1 MKRPSRKSYYPKNPV
16 AVEAWAASPRT
27 MRIRSFQGLRPAADA
42 VDSVV
47 SLPYDVVTTEEVR
60 ELARDNPDSM
70 LRVVR
75 AEVEFPP
82 GQDPYADEVYAKAV
96 ENFRRLQE
104 EGRLVRDSEPCLF
117 LYRQQMGDHSQ
128 TGIMAVS
135 HVDDYDQGK
144 IKRHERTR
152 VAKENDRTRLTR
164 EMRANAGPV
173 FLTFRDDSRL
183 RALIEEGVRG
193 EMLYDLVAPDGIRHS
208 VWRVPGGDK
217 FVEAFE
223 SLSATYV
230 ADGHHRAASAARV
243 ARELR
248 EENPNHTGEEDYNW
262 FLTVLFP
269 ASELKILAYN
279 RLVADLNGHAPDEFL
294 ARVSSFTK
302 VTAGVGPVPENPG
315 EIRFYL
321 GGKWH
326 GIELHPNEGTDP
338 VSSLDVSQLQ
348 ERILEPLLGIDDP
361 RTNDRID
368 FVGGIRG
375 TDFLEKKVDSGEAGI
390 AFSLYPV
397 LVEQL
402 MDIADAGQV
411 MPPKSTWFEPKLRS
425 GFAIHTF

>member
-1 MKRPSRKSYYPKNPV
+1 
-16 AVEAWAASPRT
+16 
-27 MRIRSFQGLRPAADA
+27 MRIRSFQGLRPAPAA
-42 VDSVV
+42 VKDVV
-47 SLPYDVVTTEEVR
+47 SLPYDVVSTEEAR
-60 ELARDNPDSM
+60 ELSADNPSSM

-75 AEVEFPP
+75 AEVEFPE
-82 GQDPYADEVYAKAV
+82 GKDPYADEVYAKAV

-104 EGRLVRDSEPCLF
+104 EGKLVREEEPCLF
-117 LYRQQMGDHSQ
+117 LYRQQMGEHSQ

-135 HVDDYDQGK
+135 HVDDYDQGR

-152 VAKENDRTRLTR
+152 VAKENDRTRLTL

-173 FLTFRDDSRL
+173 FLTYRDDSRL
-183 RALIEEGVRG
+183 QSLIDGHQRG
-193 EMLYDLVAPDGIRHS
+193 EALYDLTAPDGIRHT
-208 VWRVPGGDK
+208 VWRVPGGEE
-217 FVEAFE
+217 FIEAFK
-223 SLSATYV
+223 SVPATYV

-248 EENPNHTGEEDYNW
+248 EQNPAHTGDEEFNW

-279 RLVADLNGHAPDEFL
+279 RLVADLNGLTPESFLEKVSEIAEVHAD
-294 ARVSSFTK
+294 
-302 VTAGVGPVPENPG
+302 AGDTPG
-315 EIRFYL
+315 EPREIRIYV
-321 GGKWH
+321 GGRWY
-326 GIELHPNEGTDP
+326 GIRLEPEEGADP

-348 ERILEPLLGIDDP
+348 EKILEPLLAIDDP
-361 RTNDRID
+361 RTNERID

-375 TDFLEKKVDSGEAGI
+375 TRFLEKKVDSGEAGV

-397 LVEQL
+397 LIEQL
-402 MDIADAGQV
+402 MDIADADQV

>member
-1 MKRPSRKSYYPKNPV
+1 
-16 AVEAWAASPRT
+16 
-27 MRIRSFQGLRPAADA
+27 MRIRSFQGLRPTPEAAGD
-42 VDSVV
+42 VV
-47 SLPYDVVTTEEVR
+47 SLPYDVVSTEEAR
-60 ELARDNPDSM
+60 ALAEGNPSSM

-75 AEVEFPP
+75 AEIEFPP
-82 GQDPYADEVYAKAV
+82 GQDPYADEVYAQAV
-96 ENFRRLQE
+96 ANFRRLQD
-104 EGRLVRDSEPCLF
+104 EGKLVRESEPCIF
-117 LYRQQMGDHSQ
+117 LYRQEMGGHRQ

-135 HVDDYDQGK
+135 HVDDYDQDR

-173 FLTFRDDSRL
+173 FLTFRDDARL
-183 RALIEEGVRG
+183 RSLVEGHSRS
-193 EMLYDLVAPDGIRHS
+193 EPLYDWTAPDGIRHT
-208 VWRVPGGDK
+208 VWRVPGGGE
-217 FVEAFE
+217 FVEAFKAVP
-223 SLSATYV
+223 ATYV

-248 EENPNHTGEEDYNW
+248 EENPSHTGDEDYNW

-279 RLVADLNGHAPDEFL
+279 RLVADLNGLSPEGFL
-294 ARVSSFTK
+294 EK
-302 VTAGVGPVPENPG
+302 VRAVAEVRAGPETQSVPPEPR
-315 EIRFYL
+315 EIRFYV
-321 GGKWH
+321 GGAWH
-326 GIELHPNEGTDP
+326 AIRLEPAPGADP
-338 VSSLDVSQLQ
+338 VSSLDVSLLQ
-348 ERILEPLLGIDDP
+348 DRVLGPILGIGDP
-361 RTNDRID
+361 RTDDRID

-375 TDFLEKKVDSGEAGI
+375 TDFLEKKVDGGEAGV

-397 LVEQL
+397 LVDQL

>member
-1 MKRPSRKSYYPKNPV
+1 
-16 AVEAWAASPRT
+16 
-27 MRIRSFQGLRPAADA
+27 MRIRSFQGLRPASDA
-42 VDSVV
+42 VEDVV
-47 SLPYDVVTTEEVR
+47 SLPYDVVSTEEAR
-60 ELARDNPDSM
+60 ALAGENPSSM

-75 AEVEFPP
+75 AEIEFPE
-82 GQDPYADEVYAKAV
+82 GQDPYADEVYEKAV
-96 ENFRRLQE
+96 ANFHRLQK
-104 EGRLVRDSEPCLF
+104 EGKLVREDQPCLF
-117 LYRQQMGDHSQ
+117 LYRQQMGGHSQ

-173 FLTFRDDSRL
+173 FLTFRDDARIQS
-183 RALIEEGVRG
+183 LIDGHSQG
-193 EMLYDLVAPDGIRHS
+193 ETLYDLTAPDGIRHT
-208 VWRVPGGDK
+208 VWRVPGGGE
-217 FVEAFE
+217 FIEAFK
-223 SLSATYV
+223 SVPATYV

-248 EENPNHTGEEDYNW
+248 EENPDTTGEEDFNW

-279 RLVADLNGHAPDEFL
+279 RLVADLNGLSSEEFL
-294 ARVSSFTK
+294 EK
-302 VTAGVGPVPENPG
+302 VGEIAEVKPDVGDTPG
-315 EIRFYL
+315 EPREIRFYV
-321 GGKWH
+321 GGKWY
-326 GIELHPNEGTDP
+326 GIRLEPESGADP

-348 ERILEPLLGIDDP
+348 EKILSPLLGIDDP

-375 TDFLEKKVDSGEAGI
+375 TDFLRDKVDSGEAGV

-397 LVEQL
+397 LVDQL
-402 MDIADAGQV
+402 MDIADADQV

-425 GFAIHTF
+425 GFAVHTF